1 MSLRNLA
8 NIIVL
13 LLTFQS
19 FSQDKYHISLTIPEA
34 LSEDANAVV
43 RLNETNVLIKSID
56 EMIETEKRIVT
67 VLNSHGNKAV
77 GAQVYYDDDV
87 KVKHVQALVF
97 DAFGKQIEKF
107 RKSDFKDVSAVDG
120 GTLYSDSRILYL
132 DYTPISYPYTVEF
145 TSEVSTSNTAFIP
158 SLTPIRGPFLG
169 VENYGYKIHFPE
181 TMTLRTKEINL
192 EGVNVNRDSSEDF
205 KIIYKLKNIAPFKP
219 EAYSPPFRNLVP
231 KVLFASNEFN
241 YEGVQA
247 VAGDWDTMGKWFNDN
262 LLSGRAT
269 VSDETANYIKSLVA
283 NETDPIEKAKKVYQY
298 VQDNTRYI
306 SVQVGI
312 GGMRPISASDVD
324 RVKYGDCKGLTNY
337 TKALLDVAGV
347 TSYYTRLYASPSEQL
362 SVDKDFVSFG
372 GQTNHVILN
381 IPQEND
387 KDIWLECTSQ
397 SLPFGFLGDFTD
409 DRDVIVVTPDGG
421 MIKHTTKY
429 ITEEN
434 LQMLK
439 GAYSLTNDGAISAQV
454 EVISKGIQY
463 DDKYRIENYE
473 AREKDLMYKKRWRYI
488 NTLNIED
495 IVIEN
500 DKDSIQF
507 KEVVK
512 FKARNYA
519 KKAGNRLLFAINA
532 LNRNRHIPD
541 RYRNRTLPV
550 KVKRGFIDR
559 DEIEIKLPEGFKVE
573 SLPKNKVISNKF
585 GSYRMEIE
593 EKNANILVYKREF
606 IINDG
611 EYPKEEYAAFRD
623 FYKQVSK
630 LDNAKVALLKIND
643 NEN

>member
-1 MSLRNLA
+1 MSLKFFSIAL
-8 NIIVL
+8 VL
-13 LLTFQS
+13 LIPLLS
-19 FSQDKYHISLTIPEA
+19 VSQDEYFSSLTIPEA

-87 KVKHVQALVF
+87 KVKHVEALVF
-97 DAFGKQIEKF
+97 DAFGKQIEKL
-107 RKSDFKDVSAVDG
+107 RKSDFKDVSAVSG

-132 DYTPISYPYTVEF
+132 DYTPISYPYTVQF

-158 SLTPIRGPFLG
+158 SLTPIRSSFLG
-169 VENYGYKIHFPE
+169 VENYEYKIDFPE
-181 TMTLRTKEINL
+181 TMTLRTKEMNL
-192 EGVNVNRDSSEDF
+192 KGVDVERDSSVDF
-205 KIIYKLKNIAPFKP
+205 KIIYKLKNIKPYKP

-231 KVLFASNEFN
+231 KVLFALNEFN

-247 VAGDWDTMGKWFNDN
+247 EAGDWVTMGKWFNDN

-283 NETDPIEKAKKVYQY
+283 NETAPIEKAKKVYKY

-337 TKALLDVAGV
+337 TKALLDIAGV

-381 IPQEND
+381 IPQENTED
-387 KDIWLECTSQ
+387 VWLECTSQ
-397 SLPFGFLGDFTD
+397 DMPFGFIGDFTD
-409 DRDVIVVTPDGG
+409 DRDVLVITPEGG
-421 MIKHTTKY
+421 KIRHTKKY
-429 ITEEN
+429 TTEEN
-434 LQMLK
+434 TQILK
-439 GAYSLTNDGAISAQV
+439 GSYSLSKDGNISGEL
-454 EVISKGIQY
+454 EVCSKGIQY
-463 DDKYRIENYE
+463 DDKYRIGNYE
-473 AREKDLMYKKRWRYI
+473 ARDKDMAYKKRWGYI
-488 NTLNIED
+488 NSITFQD
-495 IVIEN
+495 IKTVN

-507 KEVVK
+507 KEIIK
-512 FKARNYA
+512 FKANNYS
-519 KKAGNRLLFAINA
+519 KKAGSRILFAINA
-532 LNRNRHIPD
+532 LNRSRYIPD

-550 KVKRGFIDR
+550 KIKRGFVDT
-559 DEIEIKLPEGFKVE
+559 DEIRVQLPVGYEVE
-573 SLPKNKVISNKF
+573 SVPKNAIIVNKF
-585 GSYRMEIE
+585 GSYKTEITTDTD
-593 EKNANILVYKREF
+593 NILVYKREF
-606 IINDG
+606 IVKDG
-611 EYPKEEYAAFRD
+611 TYPKEDYSAFRT
-623 FYKQVSK
+623 FYKEVSK
-630 LDNAKVALLKIND
+630 LDNAKVALVKNQ
-643 NEN
+643 